1 METVVSTIAAERAR
15 AFERHGDRR
24 GLGAAA
30 AFGFSVLSVLFAAYV
45 VVALVPNPGGGWWT
59 FVNRWPLDGFEIIAE
74 DVPSSVELRWR
85 PGDVQAAS
93 SLL

>member
-1 METVVSTIAAERAR
+1 MADDIAEQ
-15 AFERHGDRR
+15 RR
-24 GLGAAA
+24 KLAAA
-30 AFGFSVLSVLFAAYV
+30 VRVAHAKYAA
-45 VVALVPNPGGGWWT
+45 VAIKMPSKRGGRA
-59 FVNRWPLDGFEIIAE
+59 NEE